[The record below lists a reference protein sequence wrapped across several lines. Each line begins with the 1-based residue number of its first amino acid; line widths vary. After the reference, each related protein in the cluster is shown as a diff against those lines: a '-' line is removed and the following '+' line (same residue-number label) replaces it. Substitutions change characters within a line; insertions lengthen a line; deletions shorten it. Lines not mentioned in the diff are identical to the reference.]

1 MTNKKLLVVDDSES
15 NTLLIKSLFEDKGN
29 YNVEVISKSTMALD
43 HLKKNKP
50 DLVLLDLMMPQVD
63 GFHILSEM
71 KNDDYLKDIPV
82 IIVSAWD
89 SSENIKK
96 AKDLGASDYVSK
108 PIGLTELYNLVE
120 NYI

>member
-29 YNVEVISKSTMALD
+29 YNVEVISKSTMAMD

-63 GFHILSEM
+63 GFEILANM
-71 KNDDYLKDIPV
+71 KADDLLKEIPV

-89 SSENIKK
+89 SAENINK
-96 AKDLGASDYVSK
+96 AKDLGACDYVSK
-108 PIGLTELYNLVE
+108 PIGLNELYNLVE
-120 NYI
+120 KHT